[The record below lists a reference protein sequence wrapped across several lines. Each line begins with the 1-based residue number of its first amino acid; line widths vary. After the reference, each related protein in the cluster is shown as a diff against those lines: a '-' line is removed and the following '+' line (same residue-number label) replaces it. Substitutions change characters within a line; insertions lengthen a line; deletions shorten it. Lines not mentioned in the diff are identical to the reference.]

1 MQLPVRICNVAKTR
15 LVVSPDKSL
24 TMLKKIILP
33 VAVFFT
39 IGVSAQEVG
48 KVSLQASG
56 LTCSM
61 CSNAI
66 NKALKSLDFVEK
78 VDANIKNSSFEIY
91 FKDSANIDFN
101 KLKMKVED
109 AGFSVAS
116 FTAVINFKGVKMLD
130 DNCVLIGENAFQF
143 INTKEGLISGE
154 KTVKLWNKGF
164 VLAREY
170 KKNSNLLIKAPC
182 YERIGQKVIRLYY
195 VTI

>member
-15 LVVSPDKSL
+15 LVVSPDKFLIMS
-24 TMLKKIILP
+24 KKMILS

-39 IGVSAQEVG
+39 IGLSAQEVS

-66 NKALKSLDFVEK
+66 NKALRSLNFVDK
-78 VDANIKNSSFEIY
+78 VDADIKNSSFDIY
-91 FKDSANIDFN
+91 FKSGTAIDFN

-116 FTAVINFKGVKMLD
+116 FTAIINFNGVKMLD

-143 INTKEGLISGE
+143 INSKERFISGE
-154 KTVKLWNKGF
+154 KTVKLCDKGF

-182 YERIGQKVIRLYY
+182 YERIGQKVIRLYH
-195 VTI
+195 VSI